1 MVDGLKAVG
10 IEAKLQGNAA
20 QNAANQNNIHANSLD
35 GVAGAANNAT
45 NALSDYLKKLQQSTF
60 KTELTNKLI
69 GNYGFDVERAK
80 AFAEAYV
87 QNGNKISAQDAKI
100 IDQNLPP
107 TENSKQVRRQLPK
120 QDVIVRLHVN
130 QHQNRES
137 SK

>member
-69 GNYGFDVERAK
+69 GNYGFDPERAK
-80 AFAEAYV
+80 AFAEHMFRMAIRYLRKM
-87 QNGNKISAQDAKI
+87 QKLLIRI
-100 IDQNLPP
+100 LPP
-107 TENSKQVRRQLPK
+107 TENS
-120 QDVIVRLHVN
+120 
-130 QHQNRES
+130 